1 LVEPLTERE
10 AQVLR
15 LLAAGL
21 SSTEVA
27 GELVIAVSTARSY
40 IKSLYAKLD
49 AHSRQEA
56 IEKGRLYGLLQSP
69 YSIPPL

>member
-10 AQVLR
+10 TQVLR

-27 GELVIAVSTARSY
+27 KELVIAVSTSRSY
-40 IKSLYAKLD
+40 IKSLYGKLN
-49 AHSRQEA
+49 AHSRDEA
-56 IEKGRLYGLLQSP
+56 IEQGHLYGL
-69 YSIPPL
+69 I